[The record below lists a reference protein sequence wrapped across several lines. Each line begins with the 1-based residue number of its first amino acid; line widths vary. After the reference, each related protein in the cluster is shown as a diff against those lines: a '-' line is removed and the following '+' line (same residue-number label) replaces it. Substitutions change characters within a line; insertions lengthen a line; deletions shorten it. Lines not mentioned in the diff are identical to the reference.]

1 MKNCTDRR
9 KWGMATI
16 KIKSNPY
23 EKEIKYFSYQKQS
36 GEWKEIQESNP
47 NSKLR
52 EDESEKSFLP
62 FRIKEIVDTLL
73 EEYYVDSEKVN
84 IVFEGTQ
91 EEYEVLEKVCMMP
104 EMTDKISL
112 TKANVILENA
122 KLILSD
128 TKEIFKTVQPI
139 IEEIMHNDSEVEKD
153 LNKVSDALDDIIP
166 ICVFGNYSAG
176 KSTFI
181 NSLIG
186 HEILPSGGDP
196 VTAKIYK
203 IELSDSDELARIRFK
218 HWDDEIELIFE
229 GKIFRIRKGKSEDEM
244 LCELARIMEDNDEDD
259 MFRLINRALEFI
271 NGYEKIDL
279 DSIEISDLI
288 QVEVPF
294 AKEGVLGRSRNKFV
308 IFDTPGSN
316 SNSNTDHSKVLA
328 DALQGFSNGIPVWVS
343 QYETID
349 SNDNAKLCD
358 DVLNIK
364 ALDNRFTMI
373 VLNKADTSDLP
384 EKGFSEKQIRNI
396 REYNAVE
403 KMYASGIYFV
413 SSIMGLGAKNNGRL
427 ADKYYRKTYRSQQ
440 EMFSDPED
448 LDYITLYTYNL
459 MPEQIKNEM
468 VKYSKICTQSK
479 TDLIYANSGLFCIE
493 QEMEDFASKYSA
505 YNKCQMVYM
514 FLSEVIG
521 KTNAVIVGKKEYLTK
536 TREARKD
543 ELEEASEELIDTLSN
558 TAKMKEDEFCRETRN
573 FLKTYV
579 TANLDYSYAPD
590 ELAKLDEE
598 IAKYNEKESEY
609 GSQESNYTEA
619 KENIWSHLKANG
631 QSLLKGNVKESL
643 KTMKEDFVKDYRE
656 IQMNKSE
663 IDTSRSEIDKATS
676 DQIMKLVVERYKKS
690 ISGAQIKTGLVIKQH
705 WMNNAETL
713 KNTLVAIITG
723 SDALSAKQRDDL
735 SEMITNHQGLLID
748 DGANKFVKAKYLK
761 GRILGFQLGTS
772 ERLNTKRLA
781 NSFNNLIAKNVK
793 AMSEDLNENC
803 YAAFRTWKENLCSL
817 IEENITE
824 LNPQLKQMAELIK
837 EETDKI
843 NRLTDN
849 QRIISSSY
857 EEIKELMDW
866 KVIE

>member
-1 MKNCTDRR
+1 
-9 KWGMATI
+9 MATI

-735 SEMITNHQGLLID
+735 SEMITNHQGLLIE

>member
-1 MKNCTDRR
+1 
-9 KWGMATI
+9 MATI

>member
-1 MKNCTDRR
+1 
-9 KWGMATI
+9 MATI

-294 AKEGVLGRSRNKFV
+294 AKEGVLGRSRNIFV

>member
-1 MKNCTDRR
+1 
-9 KWGMATI
+9 MATI

-62 FRIKEIVDTLL
+62 FRIKEIVETLL

>member
-1 MKNCTDRR
+1 
-9 KWGMATI
+9 MATI

-229 GKIFRIRKGKSEDEM
+229 GKIFRIRIGKSEDEM

>member
-1 MKNCTDRR
+1 
-9 KWGMATI
+9 MATI

-229 GKIFRIRKGKSEDEM
+229 GKIFRSRKGKSEDEM

-631 QSLLKGNVKESL
+631 QSLLKGNSGL
-643 KTMKEDFVKDYRE
+643 
-656 IQMNKSE
+656 
-663 IDTSRSEIDKATS
+663 RSESAGSSGQS
-676 DQIMKLVVERYKKS
+676 D
-690 ISGAQIKTGLVIKQH
+690 G
-705 WMNNAETL
+705 
-713 KNTLVAIITG
+713 
-723 SDALSAKQRDDL
+723 
-735 SEMITNHQGLLID
+735 
-748 DGANKFVKAKYLK
+748 
-761 GRILGFQLGTS
+761 
-772 ERLNTKRLA
+772 KRQS
-781 NSFNNLIAKNVK
+781 SF
-793 AMSEDLNENC
+793 C
-803 YAAFRTWKENLCSL
+803 GW
-817 IEENITE
+817 
-824 LNPQLKQMAELIK
+824 
-837 EETDKI
+837 
-843 NRLTDN
+843 
-849 QRIISSSY
+849 
-857 EEIKELMDW
+857 
-866 KVIE
+866 

>member
-1 MKNCTDRR
+1 
-9 KWGMATI
+9 MATI

-384 EKGFSEKQIRNI
+384 EKGFSEKQIRSI

>member
-1 MKNCTDRR
+1 
-9 KWGMATI
+9 MATI

-690 ISGAQIKTGLVIKQH
+690 ISGAQIKAGLVIKQH

>member
-1 MKNCTDRR
+1 
-9 KWGMATI
+9 MATI

-558 TAKMKEDEFCRETRN
+558 TAKMKEDEFCSETRN

>member
-1 MKNCTDRR
+1 MN
-9 KWGMATI
+9 
-16 KIKSNPY
+16 
-23 EKEIKYFSYQKQS
+23 QK
-36 GEWKEIQESNP
+36 
-47 NSKLR
+47 
-52 EDESEKSFLP
+52 KSFLP

>member
-1 MKNCTDRR
+1 
-9 KWGMATI
+9 MATI

-713 KNTLVAIITG
+713 KNTLVVF
-723 SDALSAKQRDDL
+723 
-735 SEMITNHQGLLID
+735 
-748 DGANKFVKAKYLK
+748 KFIK
-761 GRILGFQLGTS
+761 
-772 ERLNTKRLA
+772 
-781 NSFNNLIAKNVK
+781 
-793 AMSEDLNENC
+793 
-803 YAAFRTWKENLCSL
+803 
-817 IEENITE
+817 NITAIFKPCFFT
-824 LNPQLKQMAELIK
+824 LVTFGCQ
-837 EETDKI
+837 D
-843 NRLTDN
+843 
-849 QRIISSSY
+849 S
-857 EEIKELMDW
+857 
-866 KVIE
+866 

>member
-1 MKNCTDRR
+1 
-9 KWGMATI
+9 MATI

-772 ERLNTKRLA
+772 ERLNTKRMA

>member
-1 MKNCTDRR
+1 
-9 KWGMATI
+9 MATI

-427 ADKYYRKTYRSQQ
+427 ADTYYRKTYRSQQ

-619 KENIWSHLKANG
+619 KENIWSHLKAND

>member
-1 MKNCTDRR
+1 
-9 KWGMATI
+9 MATI

-23 EKEIKYFSYQKQS
+23 EREIKYFSYQKQS

-62 FRIKEIVDTLL
+62 FRIKKIVDILL
-73 EEYYVDSEKVN
+73 KEYYTNSEKVN

-91 EEYEVLEKVCMMP
+91 EEYETLEKVCALSG
-104 EMTDKISL
+104 TGDKISL
-112 TKANVILENA
+112 TKANIILENA

-139 IEEIMHNDSEVEKD
+139 IEKIMCNDSKVKKD

-181 NSLIG
+181 DSLIG
-186 HEILPSGGDP
+186 HEILPSGAKP

-203 IELSDSDELARIRFK
+203 IELSDSDDLARIRFK
-218 HWDDEIELIFE
+218 HWDDEIELVFE
-229 GKIFRIRKGKSEDEM
+229 KKAFRIRKGKPDDEM
-244 LCELARIMEDNDEDD
+244 LCKLTEIMQDNDEDD
-259 MFRLINRALEFI
+259 MFRHVNRALEFI
-271 NGYEKIDL
+271 NEYEKIDL

-288 QVEVPF
+288 QLEVPF

-328 DALQGFSNGIPVWVS
+328 DALQGFSNGIPIWIS

-349 SNDNAKLCD
+349 TNDNAKLCD

-364 ALDNRFTMI
+364 AMDKRFTMI
-373 VLNKADTSDLP
+373 VLNKADASELP
-384 EKGFSEKQIRNI
+384 KEGFSQKQIKDILNYEPI
-396 REYNAVE
+396 R
-403 KMYASGIYFV
+403 KMYAGRIYFV
-413 SSIMGLGAKNNGRL
+413 SSIMGLGAKNNGKMVN
-427 ADKYYRKTYRSQQ
+427 DHYRKTYRIQQ
-440 EMFSDPED
+440 YTFSDSED
-448 LDYITLYTYNL
+448 MDYETLYKYNI

-468 VKYSKICTQSK
+468 VEYSKSWTKNK
-479 TDLIYANSGLFCIE
+479 TDLIYANSGLLCIE
-493 QEMEDFASKYSA
+493 QEIEEFASKYSA

-521 KTNAVIVGKKEYLTK
+521 KTNEVIAVKKEYLTK

-558 TAKMKEDEFCRETRN
+558 TAKMKEDEFCSETRN
-573 FLKTYV
+573 FVKTYV
-579 TANLDYSYAPD
+579 ITNLDYSYAPD

-598 IAKYNEKESEY
+598 IAKYNEEESEY
-609 GSQESNYTEA
+609 ASQESNYTEA
-619 KENIWSHLKANG
+619 KGSIWSHLKSNG

-643 KTMKEDFVKDYRE
+643 LTMKEDFVKDFKE
-656 IQMNKSE
+656 IQMNKNE
-663 IDTSRSEIDKATS
+663 VDTSRNEIDKATS

-690 ISGAQIKTGLVIKQH
+690 IVDAQIKAGMVIKQH

-713 KNTLVAIITG
+713 KDTLVAIITG

-735 SEMITNHQGLLID
+735 SEIIINHQGLLID
-748 DGANKFVKAKYLK
+748 DGANKFVKVKYLK

-781 NSFNNLIAKNVK
+781 NSFNNLVAKNVK

-824 LNPQLKQMAELIK
+824 LNPQLKQMAEMIK
-837 EETDKI
+837 EETDAI
-843 NRLTDN
+843 NELTDN
-849 QRIISSSY
+849 QRIISSSF
-857 EEIKELMDW
+857 EEIKELMAW